1 MGRRSMVEVE
11 EEEGVKSIVVGGRR
25 FLPEVRRLKDMV
37 EVVCD
42 KQFLEHADLNTALY
56 FMFRDVFASEE
67 DLRKIK
73 ERGLRYD
80 ITVMPPNTL
89 GKEFVKTVG
98 HYHPPVSPHSRISY
112 PEIYEVLEGKAH
124 FLLQKREIVRE
135 SEKENR
141 EAEERIVDVVV
152 ISAREGDKVVIPPNY
167 GHVTINPAG
176 ETLKMANFVARHF
189 ASIYEPY
196 RRKGGAAY
204 FELTSGKFVK
214 NERYGEVPE
223 IRFLNA
229 PSLDDF
235 GIYHDTPMYEL
246 IREPHKLEF
255 LTRPEKFKELFERAL
270 RRKADERVGVEK

>member
-1 MGRRSMVEVE
+1 MKLS
-11 EEEGVKSIVVGGRR
+11 
-25 FLPEVRRLKDMV
+25 
-37 EVVCD
+37 D
-42 KQFLEHADLNTALY
+42 KQIKLLLDKF
-56 FMFRDVFASEE
+56 VASEE
-67 DLRKIK
+67 AQAWIKQRREDHKRWK
-73 ERGLRYD
+73 ERID
-80 ITVMPPNTL
+80 PNKLDTL
-89 GKEFVKTVG
+89 SDDELKSRFLEYFNEGAG
-98 HYHPPVSPHSRISY
+98 RHPFNAVYRD
-112 PEIYEVLEGKAH
+112 
-124 FLLQKREIVRE
+124 RIVR
-135 SEKENR
+135 
-141 EAEERIVDVVV
+141 DVK
-152 ISAREGDKVVIPPNY
+152 ISAGEGDKVLIPPNY

-176 ETLKMANFVARHF
+176 ETLKIANFVARHF

-214 NERYGEVPE
+214 NENYGEVPE